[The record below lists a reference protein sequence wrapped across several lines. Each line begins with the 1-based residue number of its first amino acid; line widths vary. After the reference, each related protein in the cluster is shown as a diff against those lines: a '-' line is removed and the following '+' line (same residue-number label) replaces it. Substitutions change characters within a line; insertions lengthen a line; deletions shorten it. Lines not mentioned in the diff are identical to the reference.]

1 MIWVMMSMAF
11 VLFLFVAA
19 FVVDYKI
26 DQLAKKRERSIQ
38 IDLDILEYELIQFNI
53 RCSRIEDDMKKLRE
67 EVKGNE

>member
-1 MIWVMMSMAF
+1 MSGAF

-19 FVVDYKI
+19 FVVYYKI
-26 DQLAKKRERSIQ
+26 DEWEKKQKRSIQ
-38 IDLDILEYELIQFNI
+38 IDLDILEYKLIQLHI